1 MCCYCI
7 RKRSFFIFFF
17 GFVVPEVAV
26 SPQNPEAQPIRTG
39 SVVVDLL

>member
-1 MCCYCI
+1 MLLLYKEKKI
-7 RKRSFFIFFF
+7 FFFFF

>member
-1 MCCYCI
+1 MLLLYKEKI
-7 RKRSFFIFFF
+7 KMIFFF